1 MQDCKRQGWLFSE
14 ERGNWQ
20 ITDAGNEAL
29 GRVKPGVQITIFRTE
44 LGQAVA
50 AIAREAA
57 AIVDP
62 EIVQA
67 LFTSPLFPLCS
78 KLKSYGTMTPQEWL
92 PWMLEL
98 MGSWTPLM
106 MEDGC
111 MATPPDRKRI
121 GRGK

>member
-57 AIVDP
+57 ANVDP
-62 EIVQA
+62 ESIQA
-67 LFTSPLFPLCS
+67 LFTSPPFPLCS
-78 KLKSYGTMTPQEWL
+78 KIHNHGTMTPSAWPQWRPRRMGNRMPL
-92 PWMLEL
+92 LE
-98 MGSWTPLM
+98 
-106 MEDGC
+106 
-111 MATPPDRKRI
+111 
-121 GRGK
+121 